1 MKGYR
6 FFSNPNHSVTDGET
20 GRFLFKFDYKGEYVT
35 LDPILANRMIAHFRH
50 EEIELVEVK
59 EQATEKVTEK
69 VNVAGD
75 DAQVPCFDCPTCGFK
90 AVNKSGLVNHIRAKH
105 KEG

>member
-35 LDPILANRMIAHFRH
+35 LDPILANRMKAHFRH

-59 EQATEKVTEK
+59 EQEPVPEKEPEKVYECKKCDFKTE
-69 VNVAGD
+69 
-75 DAQVPCFDCPTCGFK
+75 
-90 AVNKSGLVNHIRAKH
+90 NKGELLAHYREHK